1 MRTRNIKRLMIGEIL
16 SSLFVISALSGQSAR
31 KQPCRPP
38 SPQILQRSQQY
49 LENIP
54 SVPIATACNKGGYI
68 LGCSSVKMGLVWEC
82 MAPLLYG
89 KTVPGAEMPPTD
101 PDVRLQAGS
110 VTTSGSSR
118 SSARQPTF
126 SANSRPTGRHPF
138 RAAK

>member
-38 SPQILQRSQQY
+38 SAQMLQRSQQY

-54 SVPIATACNKGGYI
+54 CVPVATACNKGGYI

-82 MAPLLYG
+82 MALPFTG
-89 KTVPGAEMPPTD
+89 KTVPGVEM
-101 PDVRLQAGS
+101 L
-110 VTTSGSSR
+110 
-118 SSARQPTF
+118 
-126 SANSRPTGRHPF
+126 PTGPHVGACKQFCGPDF
-138 RAAK
+138 AKGGGLCKEVKGVVDR